1 MGMQKRRLRGI
12 PRSELRARLAVKRAK
27 ALWHFGPK
35 KVDSSGRSEPVE
47 TMVQRLRFG
56 HL

>member
-1 MGMQKRRLRGI
+1 MGMQKRRLRSI